1 VVLEI
6 EGEREKRE
14 DSSSVD
20 QGFELMSLAIDL
32 AVLDLFEDFL
42 GSLTLSASSCSP
54 LKDE

>member
-1 VVLEI
+1 MVLEI

-42 GSLTLSASSCSP
+42 GSLALSASSCSP
-54 LKDE
+54 LEDE

>member
-42 GSLTLSASSCSP
+42 GSLTLPASSCSP
-54 LKDE
+54 LEDE

>member
-1 VVLEI
+1 MVLEI

-32 AVLDLFEDFL
+32 AVLDLLEDFL
-42 GSLTLSASSCSP
+42 RSLTFSASSCSP
-54 LKDE
+54 LEDE